1 MLYFSDWGASI
12 LGLPKSNIDLEK
24 EKYLL
29 KAVAD
34 IDPLIQKVREK
45 GPEDGAF
52 FTDVDV
58 HGPEGIV
65 TYHLIAKSL
74 WTKDEKPCY
83 MGTVGVAVLK
93 GGKILVGGGQ
103 Q

>member
-1 MLYFSDWGASI
+1 MH
-12 LGLPKSNIDLEK
+12 
-24 EKYLL
+24 
-29 KAVAD
+29 
-34 IDPLIQKVREK
+34 
-45 GPEDGAF
+45 F

-93 GGKILVGGGQ
+93 GGKILCGGGNNESKRIRRNGRPVK
-103 Q
+103 